1 MAEKFTT
8 QQKIGIGVAV
18 VTGLAGLGAIFSS
31 FGEDKEEKAERPRF
45 QGFQGHTRRRRLGT
59 KSCGPCDK

>member
-1 MAEKFTT
+1 MAEKKFTT

-45 QGFQGHTRRRRLGT
+45 QGFQGHTRRRLGV
-59 KSCGPCDK
+59 KSCKPCDK